1 MSEPLLQVEGLR
13 KLFPIH
19 KGVFA
24 RVAGHVHAVDSVSL
38 SLDKQR
44 SLGLV
49 GESGCGKTTAAR
61 SILRLIEP
69 TSGKIRFNG
78 EDIMA
83 MNASELRRKRCEMQ
97 MIFQDPYG
105 SLNPRLTVGDMLVEP
120 MLVHGI
126 AAKSEAQDIAAGLL
140 ERVGLERGHML
151 SYPHQFSGGQRQR
164 IGIARSLALNP
175 KLIVC
180 DEPVS
185 ALDVSVQ
192 AQVLNL
198 LMDLQD
204 ERGIAYLFIAH
215 DLSVVAHFCHDIAVM
230 YLGEIVEM
238 GSVEAVYAN
247 PLHPYTQALLS
258 AIPPDEPGEERH
270 RIILEG
276 DPPSPMEA
284 SSAQRYIKRFP
295 SHRAAFED
303 GDIELKQV
311 GKDHMVR
318 CAHVDRLQELAAMG
332 AAAWQAATVH

>member
-1 MSEPLLQVEGLR
+1 MSEPLLQVRNLR
-13 KLFPIH
+13 KLFPIRR
-19 KGVFA
+19 GVFGKT
-24 RVAGHVHAVDSVSL
+24 VGHVHAVDGVSL
-38 SLDKQR
+38 DVGRQR

-49 GESGCGKTTAAR
+49 GESGCGKTTVAR

-69 TSGKIRFNG
+69 TSGEIVFDG
-78 EDIMA
+78 EDVMA
-83 MNASELRRKRCEMQ
+83 MSKSGLRRKRREMQ

-105 SLNPRLTVGDMLVEP
+105 SLNPRLTIGDMLVEP
-120 MLVHGI
+120 MLVHEI
-126 AAKSEAQDIAAGLL
+126 ADKAGAQDIAVALL
-140 ERVGLERGHML
+140 ERVGLESEHMQ

-198 LMDLQD
+198 LMDLQE
-204 ERGIAYLFIAH
+204 ERGMAYLFIAH

-238 GSVEAVYAN
+238 GSVEAVYKN

-258 AIPPDEPGEERH
+258 AIPPDEPGEEKH

-276 DPPSPMEA
+276 DPPSPMDP
-284 SSAQRYIKRFP
+284 SSAARFVQRFP
-295 SHRAAFED
+295 THAAAFTD
-303 GDIELKQV
+303 GEIELREV
-311 GKDHMVR
+311 SADHFVR
-318 CAHVDRLQELAAMG
+318 CAHLDVLKELAAKG
-332 AAAWQAATVH
+332 EAAWQHA

>member
-1 MSEPLLQVEGLR
+1 MSEALLQVKNLR
-13 KLFPIH
+13 KLFPICR
-19 KGVFA
+19 GVFGKT
-24 RVAGHVHAVDSVSL
+24 VGHVHAVDEISL
-38 SLDKQR
+38 SLERKR

-69 TSGKIRFNG
+69 TSGSIHFDG
-78 EDIMA
+78 EDVMA
-83 MNASELRRKRCEMQ
+83 MSAADLRRKRCEMQ

-126 AAKSEAQDIAAGLL
+126 AGKSDAEDIAIGLL
-140 ERVGLERGHML
+140 ERVGLEREHML
-151 SYPHQFSGGQRQR
+151 AYPHQFSGGQRQR
-164 IGIARSLALNP
+164 IGIARSLGLNP

-204 ERGIAYLFIAH
+204 ERDMAYLFIAH

-238 GSVEAVYAN
+238 GSIEAVYQN

-258 AIPPDEPGEERH
+258 AIPPDEPGEDRH
-270 RIILEG
+270 RIILAG

-284 SSAQRYIKRFP
+284 SSAKRYVQRFP
-295 SHRAAFED
+295 KHAAAFTD
-303 GDIELKQV
+303 GEISLQKV
-311 GKDHMVR
+311 GEEHYVR
-318 CAHVDRLQELAAMG
+318 CARLDVLQELASRG
-332 AAAWQAATVH
+332 AAAWA

>member
-24 RVAGHVHAVDSVSL
+24 RIAGHVHAVDSVSL
-38 SLDKQR
+38 SLDAQR

-69 TSGKIRFNG
+69 TSGRIRFNG

-83 MNASELRRKRCEMQ
+83 MNASELRSKRREMQ

-126 AAKSEAQDIAAGLL
+126 AAKSDAQDIAASLL

-151 SYPHQFSGGQRQR
+151 AYPHQFSGGQRQR
-164 IGIARSLALNP
+164 IGIARSLALDP

-276 DPPSPMEA
+276 DPPSPMEP

-303 GDIELKQV
+303 GTIELKQV
-311 GKDHMVR
+311 GDNHLVR
-318 CAHVDRLQELAAMG
+318 CAHVDRLQELAAQG
-332 AAAWQAATVH
+332 AAAWQSTVA